1 MWRLINW
8 SNEIQND
15 ISKYKTGKAVLLVQ
29 ISQLIYI
36 YSLLK
41 RFHYFLEN
49 TTFEHLFPINCL
61 LNIKI
66 TNMTDLLIQLLHIG
80 FITKYPHY
88 I

>member
-1 MWRLINW
+1 MNW

-15 ISKYKTGKAVLLVQ
+15 ISKYKYPKSELLVQ
-29 ISQLIYI
+29 ISNLIYV
-36 YSLLK
+36 YNLLK
-41 RFHYFLEN
+41 RFHCFLEK